1 MRAAR
6 VNREGPSLQ
15 GIAGVHPSKQPRSL
29 AKRNALIAAGLR
41 LLRTKSFDEM
51 TIGHIAEEAGC
62 SVGTFYA
69 RFEDK
74 EAFLILLQ
82 EYLFSAQVEDAR
94 QKFMPEAWHKIEAE
108 DAIEAVVRFVIET
121 FRGDAEGVLR
131 AALVH
136 SAAKPE
142 IWEPARRTGRELVDI
157 IVSLLSPKLGGG
169 ADEQIRLSL
178 QMLYGALINMILH
191 EPGPLK
197 LNDPASHS
205 SLVGVVKAILLY
217 RHPA

>member
-1 MRAAR
+1 MRAALVKR
-6 VNREGPSLQ
+6 KGPHLQ
-15 GIAGVHPSKQPRSL
+15 DIAGVHPSKQPRSL

-94 QKFMPEAWHKIEAE
+94 QKFVPEAWQAVEAE
-108 DAIEAVVRFVIET
+108 DTIDAAVRFVIET

-131 AALVH
+131 AALIH

-169 ADEQIRLSL
+169 EQIRLSL

-197 LNDPASHS
+197 LNDPASHR